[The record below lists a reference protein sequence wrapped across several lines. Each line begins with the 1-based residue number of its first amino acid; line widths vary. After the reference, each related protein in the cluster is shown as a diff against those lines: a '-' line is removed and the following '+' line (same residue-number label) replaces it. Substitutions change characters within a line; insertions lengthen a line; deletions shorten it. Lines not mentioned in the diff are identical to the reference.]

1 MSETKETPPTVT
13 RQFFSDGWNSFWRL
27 IAGIFASQF
36 PSILVPVCLGVQVL
50 SPEDANIAGDIREFL
65 VGYVVGSVL
74 RIFVRI
80 SIMIT

>member
-1 MSETKETPPTVT
+1 MSETKETPLIVK
-13 RQFFSDGWNSFWRL
+13 REFFSDGWNSFWRL

-36 PSILVPVCLGVQVL
+36 PSILVPLCLGIQVL